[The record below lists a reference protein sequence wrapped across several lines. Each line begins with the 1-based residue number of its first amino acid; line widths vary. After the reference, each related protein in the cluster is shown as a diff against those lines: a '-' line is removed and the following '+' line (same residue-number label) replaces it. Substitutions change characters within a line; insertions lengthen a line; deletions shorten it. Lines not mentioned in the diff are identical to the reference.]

1 MPRFGV
7 QFIAVILCAFG
18 FWISELRLAGAKPA
32 WVRASVRDDVTV
44 TTLDNE
50 LTVVL
55 APKAGSSVA
64 TVNVWIGVG
73 SVHEPPE
80 LNGIAHFFEH
90 MIFKGSAQYEGI
102 VDSVIEGLGGT
113 SNASTSLDYTEYYI
127 SLPSEHVNAAIAL
140 WADLLIN
147 GVFAEAELLRERA
160 VVLREGDQRDDDPDS
175 YFFRRA
181 RRAFYGA
188 HPYGQPILG
197 TEETVS
203 GITREAFRAWLDAY
217 YVPNNMIVIVAG
229 GIDPEAALQQVETH
243 FGSMEARP
251 LPELAVPA
259 LAPRTTVEQFELTRD
274 IEQERL
280 YMAWPG
286 PAISDLDDMV
296 AMDVLLSILSEGR
309 SSRFYRNII
318 RDLGVVTAADAS
330 YFTTRYPSVFS
341 LSAQYPPD
349 RAALVRNALLY
360 EMERILEGDL
370 TPAEV
375 ETAQTILVA
384 GLERQFERSRGLA
397 SFLGFYGMLTGD
409 PLYGFEYLDRIRA
422 ITVADVVAVARK
434 YVRPGTQLEA
444 RLRPE
449 AAASAVPAE
458 RDVLL
463 TLDNGLRLLL
473 QEDKSTGV
481 VTFQTFVGTGTSV
494 EPSDQA
500 GISAFTQSLLLR
512 GTASRSEADIF
523 EAIENMGAT
532 LSQSQLPDMAI
543 LTLVATT
550 DTWRDALPIY
560 LDVLMNPA
568 FAEEEFNRLQRE
580 RLLAIEAERDSHFTT
595 IYHRLLRALYGDGG
609 YGNPELGTSES
620 IGDLT
625 LDDVKAFYAQ
635 YYVPANMAVAAVGH
649 MEAELMAA
657 RLETAWQAPAGPDAL
672 RRPRGLRQ
680 INLETSQTVTTERA
694 DANLTWLVMGFPGP
708 AASSEDYAAMKVL
721 NSIIGSGSSSRLFSL
736 VRGQEGQ
743 AYSVGSFLPS
753 RAGHSHLAL
762 YAIVLPEYSEAAAD
776 AMLAI
781 AQDIAARGV
790 TQEELDLAVRREIG
804 DYVRRRETAEQRAFD
819 LGWYEMLGAGYAL
832 GEAYP
837 DRLRAVTAADVQR
850 VASQYL
856 QHHVVSVLQPPPQ

>member
-7 QFIAVILCAFG
+7 QFIAIALCAFG
-18 FWISELRLAGAKPA
+18 VWISELGLAGAQPA

-102 VDSVIEGLGGT
+102 VDSVIEGWGGT
-113 SNASTSLDYTEYYI
+113 SNAATSLDYTEYYI
-127 SLPSEHVNAAIAL
+127 SLPSEHVNAAIEL

-147 GVFAEAELLRERA
+147 GVFAEDELLRERA

-181 RRAFYGA
+181 RSAFYGA

-203 GITREAFRAWLDAY
+203 GITREAFLAWLEAY

-229 GIDPEAALQQVETH
+229 DIDSEAALQQVKTH

-251 LPELAVPA
+251 LPALAAPA
-259 LAPRTTVEQFELTRD
+259 LAPRTTVERLELTRD
-274 IEQERL
+274 VEQERL

-286 PAISDLDDMV
+286 PAISDRDDMV
-296 AMDVLLSILSEGR
+296 AMDVLLSVLSEGR
-309 SSRFYRNII
+309 SSRFYRNIV

-349 RAALVRNALLY
+349 RAELVRGALLY
-360 EMERILEGDL
+360 EMERILAGDL

-375 ETAQTILVA
+375 ATARTILIA

-397 SFLGFYGMLTGD
+397 SYLGFYGMLTGN
-409 PLYGFEYLDRIRA
+409 PLYGFEYLDRIRD

-434 YVRPGTQLEA
+434 YVQPGTQLEA
-444 RLRPE
+444 RLRP
-449 AAASAVPAE
+449 AAATSAVPAE

-481 VTFQTFVGTGTSV
+481 VTFQTFVGTGTAV
-494 EPSDQA
+494 ERSDQA

-523 EAIENMGAT
+523 EAIENLGAT
-532 LSQSQLPDMAI
+532 LSQSQLPDMAV

-568 FAEEEFNRLQRE
+568 FAEEEFNRMQRE
-580 RLLAIEAERDSHFTT
+580 RLLAIEAERDSHFAT
-595 IYHRLLRALYGDGG
+595 IYNRLLRALYGDGG
-609 YGNPELGTSES
+609 YGNSELGTSES
-620 IGDLT
+620 IGALT
-625 LDDVKAFYAQ
+625 LDDVKAFHAQ

-649 MEAELMAA
+649 MDAELMAA
-657 RLETAWQAPAGPDAL
+657 RLETAWHALAAPDAPSL
-672 RRPRGLRQ
+672 PRGMLH
-680 INLETSQTVTTERA
+680 INLAASQTVTTERA
-694 DANLTWLVMGFPGP
+694 DANLAWLVMGFPGP
-708 AASSEDYAAMKVL
+708 AVSSEDYAAMKVL

-762 YAIVLPEYSEAAAD
+762 YAIVLPAYRDAAVE

-781 AQDIAARGV
+781 AHDIAERGV

-804 DYVRRRETAEQRAFD
+804 DYVLRRETAEQRAFD

-856 QHHVVSVLQPPPQ
+856 QRYVVSVLQPPQ